1 LISFAHPTWIA
12 YNKRNNT
19 QERFK
24 LATENVYLGTWKKQE
39 GVGVPGI
46 QQSSGRRTTG
56 ELGSTMV
63 RVLQLPTTRQ
73 NDKIEKEAFLGGN
86 WSYRNKQAT
95 QPNVQCS
102 AIAMWLKRS
111 ADVDENAMHAGRQ
124 WAMQQRRRENEPE
137 PAGDL
142 ALLLVGLDEHA
153 RVAHEVRVA
162 LAQDGLHRLGV
173 HEGDEAEH
181 ALLLVRDAHVLH
193 RPEHAARSI
202 DGGATLLDG

>member
-1 LISFAHPTWIA
+1 M
-12 YNKRNNT
+12 
-19 QERFK
+19 
-24 LATENVYLGTWKKQE
+24 
-39 GVGVPGI
+39 
-46 QQSSGRRTTG
+46 RR
-56 ELGSTMV
+56 
-63 RVLQLPTTRQ
+63 
-73 NDKIEKEAFLGGN
+73 
-86 WSYRNKQAT
+86 QA
-95 QPNVQCS
+95 
-102 AIAMWLKRS
+102 M
-111 ADVDENAMHAGRQ
+111 
-124 WAMQQRRRENEPE
+124 AMQRRRRENGPE
-137 PAGDL
+137 PVGDL